1 MIEDSVCF
9 GRVEYETAWVLLA
22 VVFLCLYYDNL
33 HRKKDDD
40 EDDENELKK
49 KETKTNWFQKVFG
62 TNHHSHHTLWK
73 CPCLRE
79 MEKKRA
85 EAKAKRKLDEAKTQR
100 IRIRYTVKVQK
111 VDLE

>member
-22 VVFLCLYYDNL
+22 VVFLSLYYGNL
-33 HRKKDDD
+33 HRKNDDKDD
-40 EDDENELKK
+40 EKGLKK
-49 KETKTNWFQKVFG
+49 EATKKNWFKKAFG
-62 TNHHSHHTLWK
+62 TNHHHHTLWK

-79 MEKKRA
+79 LEKKRA

-111 VDLE
+111 VDLK